1 MMLIDGPA
9 AYSLILSLRGARI
22 ISCICGSAKAPI
34 GTGPASRSPKLL
46 TRIPCARA
54 WIPWLYSCITSA
66 KTKARTGHQNGTK
79 LFTPGISSRSLAGRY
94 SSGGAI
100 AVLIAVS
107 TSSATTPSMTKRQ
120 SQIDISPKPRQNLLF
135 REIFSSTSWP
145 CLVRIIR
152 TIPSTLE
159 TPNLS
164 RDPLSSRYSRPK
176 YHSPA
181 TATPHSGI
189 PSE

>member
-1 MMLIDGPA
+1 M
-9 AYSLILSLRGARI
+9 
-22 ISCICGSAKAPI
+22 
-34 GTGPASRSPKLL
+34 
-46 TRIPCARA
+46 
-54 WIPWLYSCITSA
+54 
-66 KTKARTGHQNGTK
+66 
-79 LFTPGISSRSLAGRY
+79 
-94 SSGGAI
+94 
-100 AVLIAVS
+100 LIAVS

-159 TPNLS
+159 IPNLS

-181 TATPHSGI
+181 TPTPHSGV